1 MQTDGENIIK
11 HLKSNKNGTAVH
23 IWWLLKVKTENIIWK
38 NTDYINADTIKKGL
52 KKVCQNLLLAEMWQ
66 LFFGWKFPKKKDK

>member
-1 MQTDGENIIK
+1 MARLFISDE
-11 HLKSNKNGTAVH
+11 
-23 IWWLLKVKTENIIWK
+23 LLKVKTENIIWK

-66 LFFGWKFPKKKDK
+66 LFFGWKFPKKINK